1 MTKTVKIV
9 LTIVGTL
16 VLIGITMVSSLIAIK
31 DVSGSEFNT
40 PALPVMIGIVVGAT
54 ASVIFGA
61 LFSKLFIFLSQLGQ
75 EAKQSVSFMNS
86 WYATVVSMLP
96 VGIINLFLITVL
108 NLYKNNN
115 KVASIIGNLVVAFL
129 YTLILRQ
136 DGTITKRTQIIFI
149 VISVVLGAGMAFAF

>member
-16 VLIGITMVSSLIAIK
+16 VLIGITMVGSLIAIK

-40 PALPVMIGIVVGAT
+40 PTLPVMIGIVVGAT
-54 ASVIFGA
+54 ASVIFSA

-108 NLYKNNN
+108 NLYKNDN
-115 KVASIIGNLVVAFL
+115 KVASIVGDLVAAFL

>member
-31 DVSGSEFNT
+31 DVSGSGFNT

-54 ASVIFGA
+54 ASVIFSA

-75 EAKQSVSFMNS
+75 EEKQSVSFMSS

-108 NLYKNNN
+108 NLYKNDN
-115 KVASIIGNLVVAFL
+115 KVASIIGDLVAAFL

-136 DGTITKRTQIIFI
+136 NGTITKRTQIIFI
-149 VISVVLGAGMAFAF
+149 VISVVLGTGMAFAF

>member
-31 DVSGSEFNT
+31 DVSGTESSTQN
-40 PALPVMIGIVVGAT
+40 LYVMISIAVGAT
-54 ASVIFGA
+54 AYVIFSA

-86 WYATVVSMLP
+86 WYATVVSTLP

-108 NLYKNNN
+108 NIYKNDN
-115 KVASIIGNLVVAFL
+115 KVASIIGDLVATFL

-149 VISVVLGAGMAFAF
+149 VISVALGTGMAFAF

>member
-9 LTIVGTL
+9 LTIVSTL
-16 VLIGITMVSSLIAIK
+16 VLIGITMVGSLIAIK

-40 PALPVMIGIVVGAT
+40 PTLPVMIGIVVGAT
-54 ASVIFGA
+54 ASVIFSA

-108 NLYKNNN
+108 NLYKNDN
-115 KVASIIGNLVVAFL
+115 KVASFIGNLVAAFL

>member
-31 DVSGSEFNT
+31 DVSGTESSTQN
-40 PALPVMIGIVVGAT
+40 LYVMISIAVGAT
-54 ASVIFGA
+54 AYVIFSA

-86 WYATVVSMLP
+86 WYATVVSTLP

-108 NLYKNNN
+108 N
-115 KVASIIGNLVVAFL
+115 
-129 YTLILRQ
+129 
-136 DGTITKRTQIIFI
+136 
-149 VISVVLGAGMAFAF
+149 